1 MVPAPRREG
10 AEMTPP
16 RAHTSPPSR
25 EREAAPRRRAPPPRP
40 VTAARLPRLL
50 AVTDVAQLLQV
61 SSKTVRRWIERRELR
76 THRLGRQLRVAEEDL
91 AAFLGQRRK

>member
-1 MVPAPRREG
+1 
-10 AEMTPP
+10 MTTT
-16 RAHTSPPSR
+16 RDHTSPASQ
-25 EREAAPRRRAPPPRP
+25 ERDATPRRRATPPQP

-50 AVTDVAQLLQV
+50 AVNEVAQLLQV
-61 SSKTVRRWIERRELR
+61 STKTVRRWIERRELR